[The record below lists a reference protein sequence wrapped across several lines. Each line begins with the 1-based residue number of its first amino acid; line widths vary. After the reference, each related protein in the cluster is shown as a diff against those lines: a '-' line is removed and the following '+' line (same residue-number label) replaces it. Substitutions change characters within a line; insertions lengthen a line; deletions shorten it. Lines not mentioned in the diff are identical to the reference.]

1 MPKKGIT
8 LIDGENILY
17 HFLQKDLF
25 ESDIWLFQML
35 CARLVAGL
43 GIWLHPAAYQQMPTL
58 LPFVI
63 RDPSCRKRK
72 QGDVEEWGAPSE
84 NGYLRDDNSL
94 VKAIPRTMK
103 VTSASQRLYH
113 GKRIGNGFVAA
124 HVWRKVRGSD
134 IGATLASR
142 DPWTNTFIPNLVW
155 LPAEVAK
162 LSDREGTFTQLYL
175 QALSAKIY
183 RHLDVMPAMR
193 PVADRVWGMLEVP
206 GGIPEQGLP
215 PIEEL
220 SFFQVDEAFIESR
233 RRSVID
239 VVTAL
244 RAVLSGQPLA
254 AKVITSRF
262 GDGLRSVSRKEL
274 TDRVAELAEYA
285 RRIPAS
291 EPQDLGDT

>member
-1 MPKKGIT
+1 MPKKAIAM
-8 LIDGENILY
+8 IDGDNILY

-43 GIWLHPAAYQQMPTL
+43 GIWLHPSLYQNIPTL
-58 LPFVI
+58 LPFVV

-72 QGDVEEWGAPSE
+72 DGDVEAWGTPSE
-84 NGYLRDDNSL
+84 DGYLRDDNSL
-94 VKAIPRTMK
+94 VKAIPRTML
-103 VTSASQRLYH
+103 VSSATQPLYH

-124 HVWRKVRGSD
+124 HVWRKVKGSAV
-134 IGATLASR
+134 GATLASR

-183 RHLDVMPAMR
+183 RHLDVVPSMR
-193 PVADRVWGMLEVP
+193 PIVDRIWGMLDIP
-206 GGIPEQGLP
+206 QGIPEQGLP
-215 PIEEL
+215 PTEEL
-220 SFFQVDEAFIESR
+220 AFFQPGEACVQDR
-233 RRSVID
+233 RQSVAD

-244 RAVLSGQPLA
+244 QAVVSGQPLP

-262 GDGLRSVSRKEL
+262 GNGLPAVSKSEL
-274 TDRVAELAEYA
+274 TSRAAELNDYL
-285 RRIPAS
+285 RRIPS
-291 EPQDLGDT
+291 VS